1 MNQTI
6 SARRHQMP
14 THIPSAYRKMTKFM
28 IPETKQTGKDTREP
42 VRISELINPILSI
55 CNHPD
60 RNRLL
65 AEYLNK

>member
-1 MNQTI
+1 MTPI
-6 SARRHQMP
+6 
-14 THIPSAYRKMTKFM
+14 HIPSVHRRNVKVI
-28 IPETKQTGKDTREP
+28 IPEVKQTGKDTREP
-42 VRISELINPILSI
+42 VHISELINPILSI